1 MNITDIKMAIL
12 GTLGLYIN
20 LSGFNTFI
28 ATLTGV
34 VILGY
39 TISRWYYLIKENN
52 KSKNKKNL
60 SHPVV
65 DNI

>member
-1 MNITDIKMAIL
+1 MIKEKKYKMNITDFKMAIL

-39 TISRWYYLIKENN
+39 TISRWYYLIKENRQT
-52 KSKNKKNL
+52 KKKKK
-60 SHPVV
+60 
-65 DNI
+65 

>member
-20 LSGFNTFI
+20 LAGFNTFI

-39 TISRWYYLIKENN
+39 TISRWYYLIKENR
-52 KSKNKKNL
+52 KKK
-60 SHPVV
+60 
-65 DNI
+65 DE

>member
-1 MNITDIKMAIL
+1 MIKEKKYKMNITDIKMAIL

-52 KSKNKKNL
+52 KSKNKKK
-60 SHPVV
+60 
-65 DNI
+65 

>member
-1 MNITDIKMAIL
+1 VIKEKKYKMNITDFKMAIL

-52 KSKNKKNL
+52 KSKNKKK
-60 SHPVV
+60 
-65 DNI
+65 

>member
-52 KSKNKKNL
+52 KSKNKKK
-60 SHPVV
+60 
-65 DNI
+65 

>member
-1 MNITDIKMAIL
+1 MNITDFKMAIL

-39 TISRWYYLIKENN
+39 TISRWYYLIKENRQT
-52 KSKNKKNL
+52 KKKKK
-60 SHPVV
+60 
-65 DNI
+65 

>member
-1 MNITDIKMAIL
+1 MIKEKKYKMNITDIKMAIL

-52 KSKNKKNL
+52 KKNKE
-60 SHPVV
+60 
-65 DNI
+65 

>member
-1 MNITDIKMAIL
+1 MIKEKKYKMNITDFKMAIL

-52 KSKNKKNL
+52 KSKKKK
-60 SHPVV
+60 
-65 DNI
+65 

>member
-1 MNITDIKMAIL
+1 VIKEKKYKMNITDIKVAIL

-20 LSGFNTFI
+20 LAGFNTFI

-39 TISRWYYLIKENN
+39 TISRWYYLIKENR
-52 KSKNKKNL
+52 KKNKE
-60 SHPVV
+60 
-65 DNI
+65 

>member
-1 MNITDIKMAIL
+1 MIKEKKYKMNITDIKVAIL

-20 LSGFNTFI
+20 LAGFNTFI

-39 TISRWYYLIKENN
+39 TISRWYYLIKENR
-52 KSKNKKNL
+52 KKNKE
-60 SHPVV
+60 
-65 DNI
+65 

>member
-1 MNITDIKMAIL
+1 MNITDIKIAIL

-52 KSKNKKNL
+52 KSKKKKK
-60 SHPVV
+60 
-65 DNI
+65 

>member
-1 MNITDIKMAIL
+1 VIKEKKYKMNITDIKMAIL

-52 KSKNKKNL
+52 KSKK
-60 SHPVV
+60 
-65 DNI
+65 

>member
-1 MNITDIKMAIL
+1 VIKEKKYKMNITDIKMAIL
-12 GTLGLYIN
+12 GSLGLYIN

-52 KSKNKKNL
+52 KSKKKKK
-60 SHPVV
+60 
-65 DNI
+65 

>member
-1 MNITDIKMAIL
+1 VIKEKKYKMNITDIKMAIL

-52 KSKNKKNL
+52 KSKNKKK
-60 SHPVV
+60 
-65 DNI
+65 

>member
-1 MNITDIKMAIL
+1 MIKEKKYKMNITDIKIAIL

-52 KSKNKKNL
+52 KSKKKKK
-60 SHPVV
+60 
-65 DNI
+65 

>member
-1 MNITDIKMAIL
+1 MIKEKKYKMNITDIKMAIL

-20 LSGFNTFI
+20 LAGFNTFI

-39 TISRWYYLIKENN
+39 TISRWYYLIKENR
-52 KSKNKKNL
+52 KKK
-60 SHPVV
+60 
-65 DNI
+65 DE

>member
-12 GTLGLYIN
+12 GTLSLYIN

-52 KSKNKKNL
+52 KSKNKKK
-60 SHPVV
+60 
-65 DNI
+65 

>member
-1 MNITDIKMAIL
+1 MIKEKKYKMNITDIKMAIL
-12 GTLGLYIN
+12 GTVGLYIN

-52 KSKNKKNL
+52 KSKKKKK
-60 SHPVV
+60 
-65 DNI
+65 

>member
-1 MNITDIKMAIL
+1 MNITDFKMAIL

-52 KSKNKKNL
+52 KSKKKKK
-60 SHPVV
+60 
-65 DNI
+65 

>member
-1 MNITDIKMAIL
+1 MIKEKKYKMNITDIKMAIL

-39 TISRWYYLIKENN
+39 TISRWYYLIKENR
-52 KSKNKKNL
+52 KKNKE
-60 SHPVV
+60 
-65 DNI
+65 

>member
-1 MNITDIKMAIL
+1 VIKEKKYKMNITDIKMAIL

-52 KSKNKKNL
+52 KSKKKKK
-60 SHPVV
+60 
-65 DNI
+65 

>member
-1 MNITDIKMAIL
+1 MIKEKKYKMNITDIKMAIL

-39 TISRWYYLIKENN
+39 TISRWYYLIKENRQT
-52 KSKNKKNL
+52 KKKKK
-60 SHPVV
+60 
-65 DNI
+65 

>member
-1 MNITDIKMAIL
+1 MIKEKKYKMNITDFKMAIL

-52 KSKNKKNL
+52 KSKKKKK
-60 SHPVV
+60 
-65 DNI
+65 

>member
-39 TISRWYYLIKENN
+39 TISRWYYLIKENRQT
-52 KSKNKKNL
+52 KKKKK
-60 SHPVV
+60 
-65 DNI
+65 

>member
-39 TISRWYYLIKENN
+39 TISRWYYLIKENR
-52 KSKNKKNL
+52 KKNKE
-60 SHPVV
+60 
-65 DNI
+65 

>member
-1 MNITDIKMAIL
+1 MIKEKKYKMNITDIKMAIL

-52 KSKNKKNL
+52 KSKKKKK
-60 SHPVV
+60 
-65 DNI
+65 

>member
-1 MNITDIKMAIL
+1 VIKEKKYKMNITDIKIAIL

-52 KSKNKKNL
+52 KSKKKKK
-60 SHPVV
+60 
-65 DNI
+65 

>member
-12 GTLGLYIN
+12 GSLGLYIN

-52 KSKNKKNL
+52 KSKKKKK
-60 SHPVV
+60 
-65 DNI
+65 

>member
-1 MNITDIKMAIL
+1 VIKEKKYKMNITDFKMAIL

-39 TISRWYYLIKENN
+39 TISRWYYLIKENRQT
-52 KSKNKKNL
+52 KKKKK
-60 SHPVV
+60 
-65 DNI
+65 

>member
-1 MNITDIKMAIL
+1 MNITDIKIAIL

-52 KSKNKKNL
+52 KSKKKK
-60 SHPVV
+60 
-65 DNI
+65 

>member
-52 KSKNKKNL
+52 KSKKKKK
-60 SHPVV
+60 
-65 DNI
+65 

>member
-1 MNITDIKMAIL
+1 VIKEKKYKMNITDIKIAIL
-12 GTLGLYIN
+12 GTIGLYVN
-20 LSGFNTFI
+20 LAGFNTFI

-52 KSKNKKNL
+52 KKNKE
-60 SHPVV
+60 
-65 DNI
+65 